1 MEEENLL
8 GRYIVAKYDRL
19 YTERDNW
26 DSHWQ
31 DVAEF
36 VLPRKDD
43 IYGVK
48 WSGEKKMQR
57 LYDSTSIQANELLG
71 SALHGML
78 TNPASIWFNLASGDT
93 EIDKDH
99 ESRLWLQD
107 STQRMIEVL
116 NASNFQT
123 QIHETYMDL
132 GAIGTNVLFIDE
144 HPTKTIYFDSSPI
157 YPYVIDED
165 QFGRVDTIGRC
176 FKRTYKQLVD
186 TYGLDNLP
194 EEVLSDQHMPS
205 KEWEV
210 VHFVE
215 PNKVYDPNAP
225 KIKTNLPFRSV
236 HVLRR
241 THSELKVSGYHE
253 NPFAV
258 ARWTKIAGEKYGRS
272 PAMKSLPDIKMLNA
286 MRKVQIRGAQKVID
300 PPLMIPDHG
309 FALPLD
315 TRPGGSIYFR
325 AGTQDKI
332 EPLVTGARP
341 DLAEEVMTGTQNRIR
356 QAFFID
362 QLQLV
367 QGAQMTATEVMQ
379 RTEEN
384 LRLMGPILGRLN
396 DELLRPIV
404 DRLFGIMLRGNKFAP
419 IPAALKGQDLKVEY
433 VSQIA
438 KAQRA
443 SEADTLMRVLQSMEP
458 IINASP
464 DVMDNFD
471 GDKILRHNS
480 KIFGL
485 PQEMLRDPADV
496 GKIRQQRQQA
506 QEDQEEAALQNQEAD
521 TAGKLAGAQAQGQP
535 QQ

>member
-1 MEEENLL
+1 MEENEL
-8 GRYIVAKYDRL
+8 GRYIVSKYDRL

-31 DVAEF
+31 DVAEY
-36 VLPRKDD
+36 VVPRKDD

-48 WSGEKKMQR
+48 WAGEKKVQR
-57 LYDSTSIQANELLG
+57 LYDSTSVQANELLG

-78 TNPASIWFNLASGDT
+78 TNPASVWFSLSAGDR

-99 ESRLWLQD
+99 GIRLWLQD
-107 STQRMIEVL
+107 STMRMIEVL
-116 NASNFQT
+116 NSTNFQT
-123 QIHETYMDL
+123 QIHETYIDL
-132 GAIGTNVLFIDE
+132 GGIGTNVLFIDE
-144 HPTKTIYFDSSPI
+144 HPEKTIYFDSNPI
-157 YPYVIDED
+157 YSFVIDED
-165 QFGRVDTIGRC
+165 QFGRVDTVARC

-186 TYGLDNLP
+186 EYGKDNLP
-194 EEVLSDQHMPS
+194 EEVLNQQHLTS

-210 VHFVE
+210 VHLVE
-215 PNKVYDPNAP
+215 PNKEYDSKAP
-225 KIKTNLPFRSV
+225 KVKTNLPFRSV

-241 THSELKVSGYHE
+241 TSAILKEAGYHE
-253 NPFAV
+253 MPYAV
-258 ARWTKIAGEKYGRS
+258 PRWTKIAGEKYGRS
-272 PAMKSLPDIKMLNA
+272 PGMKSLPDTKMLNA
-286 MRKVQIRGAQKVID
+286 MRKVQIRGAQKIVD

-315 TRPGGSIYFR
+315 TRPGGSIYYR
-325 AGTQDKI
+325 SGTQDRI
-332 EPLVTGARP
+332 EPLQTGARP
-341 DLAEEVMTGTQNRIR
+341 DLAEEVMEGTRVRIR

-367 QGAQMTATEVMQ
+367 QGANMTATEVMQ

-404 DRLFGIMLRGNKFAP
+404 DRLFGIMLRGNDFSP
-419 IPAALKGQDLKVEY
+419 IPTELKGRDLKIEY

-443 SEADTLMRVLQSMEP
+443 SEADTLMRVIQSSSPVIE
-458 IINASP
+458 ASP

-471 GDKILRHNS
+471 GDAVLRHNA

-485 PQEMLRDPADV
+485 PQEMLRPPEVV
-496 GKIRQQRQQA
+496 GKLRQERQQA
-506 QEDQEEAALQNQEAD
+506 MEEQEEVALQNQEAD
-521 TAGKLAGAQAQGQP
+521 TMQRLAKAQPGQ
-535 QQ
+535 